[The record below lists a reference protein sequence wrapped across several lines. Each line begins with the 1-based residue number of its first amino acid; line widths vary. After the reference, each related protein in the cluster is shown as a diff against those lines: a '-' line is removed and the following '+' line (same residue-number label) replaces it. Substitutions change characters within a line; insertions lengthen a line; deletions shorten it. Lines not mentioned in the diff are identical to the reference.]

1 MKRSIVCTAIR
12 PSTGSIIEVELPDA
26 IIEQYATSNFHTLL
40 RLEGQTVACEWIGQE
55 FNWQFIPQKFTGRIS
70 ETKE

>member
-12 PSTGSIIEVELPDA
+12 PSTGSIIEIELPDA
-26 IIEQYATSNFHTLL
+26 IIEQYATD
-40 RLEGQTVACEWIGQE
+40 GQTVACEWIGQE